1 MCNTP
6 CISHESIVSLPL
18 FHKLIANCT
27 TLYGSIWDVFVKAA
41 AVACLMGM
49 LMNLFHIFNVEQE
62 PDARRSQK
70 KTHSKS
76 LLVAMRVGYVLLNS
90 CQVCGCFWCLFYVC
104 CIINGSMFFLFFFYH
119 CLVGWKKYVCNVWD
133 LWTGSSVFWL
143 PCKVT
148 YLRESLSH
156 HGWFM

>member
-6 CISHESIVSLPL
+6 CISHESIVSLHL

-27 TLYGSIWDVFVKAA
+27 TLYNSIWYIFVNAA
-41 AVACLMGM
+41 AVAWDADE
-49 LMNLFHIFNVEQE
+49 FISHINVEQE
-62 PDARRSQK
+62 PDGRRSQ

-76 LLVAMRVGYVLLNS
+76 LLVAMHVGYVLLNS

-104 CIINGSMFFLFFFYH
+104 CIINGNIFSFFFYH
-119 CLVGWKKYVCNVWD
+119 CLVGWKKYVCNMWD

-148 YLRESLSH
+148 YFRESLSH